1 MSDSLLK
8 RPPVH
13 PFVECPNCRELIEL
27 GARHCS
33 RCREEISE
41 DYALMSAILV
51 HHNTQACSVANSI
64 TSFNAFIPLALIGGM
79 GIYLLDWYVSGA
91 PGISLGILLWPMMPL
106 LAIVVW
112 YLRFGRFSLGDEEYL
127 RARREMKNT
136 FFFWLALFVVQ
147 VLLITV
153 IWKYHS

>member
-13 PFVECPNCRELIEL
+13 PFVECPNCRALLEL
-27 GARHCS
+27 GASHCS
-33 RCREEISE
+33 RCREEIGE

-64 TSFNAFIPLALIGGM
+64 TSLNAFIPLALIGGI
-79 GIYLLDWYVSGA
+79 GIYLLEWYVLGA
-91 PGISLGILLWPMMPL
+91 PRISLAILFWPMMPL

-112 YLRFGRFSLGDEEYL
+112 YLRFGRFGLGDEEYL
-127 RARREMKNT
+127 RARREMKSA
-136 FFFWLALFVVQ
+136 FFFWLAFLGVQ
-147 VLLITV
+147 VLLSAV
-153 IWKYHS
+153 IWKYRS